1 MAWKI
6 RCEYLLRI
14 PAANTCRG
22 AGKGRKR
29 MNDKR
34 NSGNTLYLECR
45 SGISGDM
52 TVAAL
57 LDLGATEENLRRTL
71 AKLPVDGYEIK
82 IQRVRKNG
90 LDVCD
95 FDVILEEEHTYT
107 HGTEH
112 THAMH
117 GEHEHSHETGAHMHE
132 HGREHAHAHR
142 TWRDIERLLRAADLK
157 PRVLELSLK
166 MFRFVAEAEGRAHG
180 CAPEEVHFHEVG
192 AVDSIVDIVGTA
204 ACLEELDV
212 EKVVAS
218 DLWEGSGHV
227 RCQHGVLPV
236 PVPAVLAI
244 AEAHGLTLRQTEQQ
258 GEMVTPTGA
267 AIAALSEGRHPSR
280 FRVKGVGLGAGKKEF
295 PRANILRAM
304 LIEEEPEGELWL
316 LESNIDDCTGEA
328 LGYAMERLL
337 EAGARDA
344 FFTPIYMKKNRPA
357 YKLSVL
363 CDEERIREMDE
374 ILFRET
380 TTIGVR
386 RCWVERDTLERR
398 FAEAETPLGTAKVK
412 ICTLPGG
419 EETAY
424 PEYESV
430 KDLAGKSGKSYSE
443 VYRLVKEAA
452 EWGLRE

>member
-1 MAWKI
+1 MKDNGN
-6 RCEYLLRI
+6 R
-14 PAANTCRG
+14 
-22 AGKGRKR
+22 
-29 MNDKR
+29 
-34 NSGNTLYLECR
+34 GNTLYLECR

-71 AKLPVDGYEIK
+71 EKLPVGGYEIRV
-82 IQRVRKNG
+82 QRLRKNG

-95 FDVILEEEHTYT
+95 FDVILQEEHTHEHM
-107 HGTEH
+107 HGADH
-112 THAMH
+112 TSAGH
-117 GEHEHSHETGAHMHE
+117 GEHEHAHEAAHTHV
-132 HGREHAHAHR
+132 HAHEHR
-142 TWRDIERLLRAADLK
+142 TWKDIEQILRMAELK
-157 PRVLELSLK
+157 PRVLELALQ
-166 MFRFVAEAEGRAHG
+166 MFRSVAEAEGKAHG

-204 ACLEELDV
+204 ACLEELGV
-212 EKVVAS
+212 EKVLAS

-244 AEAHGLTLRQTEQQ
+244 AASHGLTLRQTEQQ

-267 AIAALSEGRHPSR
+267 AIAALSEGRHPSC
-280 FRVKGVGLGAGKKEF
+280 FRVKGIGLGAGKKEF
-295 PRANILRAM
+295 PKANILRAM

-328 LGYAMERLL
+328 LGYAMDCLL
-337 EAGARDA
+337 EAGARDV

-357 YKLSVL
+357 YRLSVL
-363 CDEERIREMDE
+363 CDEEQIREMDQ

-386 RCWVERDTLERR
+386 RCRVERDILERR
-398 FAEAETPLGTAKVK
+398 VAETETEMGTAKVK
-412 ICTLPGG
+412 VCTLPDGR
-419 EETAY
+419 EIFY

-430 KDLAGKSGKSYSE
+430 KELAGRSGKSYSE
-443 VYRLVKEAA
+443 TYRLVKEAA
-452 EWGLRE
+452 EKK

>member
-1 MAWKI
+1 MKDNGN
-6 RCEYLLRI
+6 R
-14 PAANTCRG
+14 
-22 AGKGRKR
+22 
-29 MNDKR
+29 
-34 NSGNTLYLECR
+34 GNTLYLECR

-71 AKLPVDGYEIK
+71 EKLPVGGYEIRV
-82 IQRVRKNG
+82 QRLRKNG

-95 FDVILEEEHTYT
+95 FDVILQEEHTHEHM
-107 HGTEH
+107 HGADH
-112 THAMH
+112 TSAGH
-117 GEHEHSHETGAHMHE
+117 GEHEHAHEAAHTHV
-132 HGREHAHAHR
+132 HAHEHR
-142 TWRDIERLLRAADLK
+142 TWKDIEQILRTAELK
-157 PRVLELSLK
+157 PRVLELALQ
-166 MFRFVAEAEGRAHG
+166 MFRSVAEAEGKAHG

-204 ACLEELDV
+204 ACLEELGV
-212 EKVVAS
+212 EKVLAS

-244 AEAHGLTLRQTEQQ
+244 AASHGLTLRQTEQQ

-357 YKLSVL
+357 YRLSVL

-386 RCWVERDTLERR
+386 RCRGERDTLERR

-430 KDLAGKSGKSYSE
+430 KELAGKSGRSYSE

>member
-1 MAWKI
+1 M
-6 RCEYLLRI
+6 E
-14 PAANTCRG
+14 
-22 AGKGRKR
+22 KR
-29 MNDKR
+29 
-34 NSGNTLYLECR
+34 NTLYLECR

-95 FDVILEEEHTYT
+95 FDVILEEEHTHT
-107 HGTEH
+107 HGEEH
-112 THAMH
+112 THAGH
-117 GEHEHSHETGAHMHE
+117 GEHEHSHEAGAHMHE
-132 HGREHAHAHR
+132 HR
-142 TWRDIERLLRAADLK
+142 TWRDIEHLLRTADLK

-166 MFRFVAEAEGRAHG
+166 MFRSVAEAEGRAHG

-204 ACLEELDV
+204 ACLEELGV

-267 AIAALSEGRHPSR
+267 AIAALSEGRHPSH

-344 FFTPIYMKKNRPA
+344 FFTPIFMKKNRPA

-386 RCWVERDTLERR
+386 RRRVERDVLERR
-398 FAEAETPLGTAKVK
+398 FAEAETEQGTARVKV
-412 ICTLPGG
+412 CRLPDGQ
-419 EETAY
+419 EVFY

-430 KDLAGKSGKSYSE
+430 KELARRSGKAYRE
-443 VYRLVKEAA
+443 VYQAVKEAA
-452 EWGLRE
+452 ERAPETER